1 MPITL
6 EQPATPLLRPGD
18 RAWGLGVTTSMELRP
33 CPITEVYAGLL
44 WWPIHAAAGVLQ
56 AWRELT
62 HTGVPDGFTT
72 SVRLLRFPALPH
84 IAEPVRGRWFV
95 VADVVHRRRPAEAD
109 EILRPLRALA
119 PLRDSVTT
127 MPSQDLGLPQM
138 EPGQPAPTVSEELM
152 LASLPLEAVTAL
164 LRVAGP
170 DTLSLLTA
178 VELRY
183 AGGEMRR
190 ARLDN
195 GVLTVIEGAYAL
207 SAAGRA
213 PTPAA
218 AASVASGVAGV
229 ISAMRPWAAMPLYL
243 NLAGA
248 TRDPAIIW
256 PAQPAPAH

>member
-18 RAWGLGVTTSMELRP
+18 PAWGLGVTTSMELRP
-33 CPITEVYAGLL
+33 CPVTEVYAGLL

-56 AWRELT
+56 VWRELT

-119 PLRDSVTT
+119 PLRDSVPTL
-127 MPSQDLGLPQM
+127 PSQDLGLPQM

-164 LRVAGP
+164 LRV
-170 DTLSLLTA
+170 
-178 VELRY
+178 
-183 AGGEMRR
+183 
-190 ARLDN
+190 
-195 GVLTVIEGAYAL
+195 
-207 SAAGRA
+207 AGRA

>member
-18 RAWGLGVTTSMELRP
+18 PAWGLGVTTSMELRP
-33 CPITEVYAGLL
+33 CPVTEVYAGLL

-56 AWRELT
+56 VWRELT

-138 EPGQPAPTVSEELM
+138 EPGQPA
-152 LASLPLEAVTAL
+152 LPAI
-164 LRVAGP
+164 RPSSGRP
-170 DTLSLLTA
+170 SRRPPIRFGHPRRDQ
-178 VELRY
+178 
-183 AGGEMRR
+183 RR
-190 ARLDN
+190 AAWP
-195 GVLTVIEGAYAL
+195 IKEGDRECGSL
-207 SAAGRA
+207 SGLRGGGRRSHRH
-213 PTPAA
+213 PPLNDSPA
-218 AASVASGVAGV
+218 V
-229 ISAMRPWAAMPLYL
+229 R
-243 NLAGA
+243 
-248 TRDPAIIW
+248 
-256 PAQPAPAH
+256 